1 MTYELKKYVD
11 ESYDFNSVFPDKVKS
26 VQEITGMNFSLQEI
40 VDFLQ
45 VQTSDFTVD
54 NVIAK
59 DLDTAIIRLIEKQ
72 EKPAPEKE
80 KSDESSD
87 EVKRILDTIGG
98 LEVLALAGDTEAE
111 DTIEALKVLL
121 PEDVLKQLESQ

>member
-1 MTYELKKYVD
+1 
-11 ESYDFNSVFPDKVKS
+11 
-26 VQEITGMNFSLQEI
+26 
-40 VDFLQ
+40 
-45 VQTSDFTVD
+45 
-54 NVIAK
+54 VIAK